1 MTNINYT
8 HISVILDRSGS
19 MEHLTDE
26 TISGF
31 NTFLAEQKNAPGKA
45 TLTLA
50 TFASDC
56 TIVHDF
62 LPLGLAL
69 NLSKLSNPGD
79 MSICAYKTGGYTSL
93 YDAVG
98 RTVNSVGA
106 KLASMKEEDRPS
118 KVITVII
125 TDGKE
130 NASKEFA
137 YEVIRDMIAHQ
148 QDKYGWSFV
157 YLASTIGEVEQAKS
171 LGIRSKNIGSYI
183 PSAAGMTAN
192 FNTISE
198 SMTSYRASI
207 DPKTDFFGSS
217 SSDTGSISISSSGD
231 IKVIAPE
238 IKITPKQ

>member
-1 MTNINYT
+1 MTNPNYT

-62 LPLGLAL
+62 LPLGLAH
-69 NLSKLSNPGD
+69 NLSKLTYDGD
-79 MSICAYKTGGYTSL
+79 MSICVYKTGGYTAL
-93 YDAVG
+93 YDAVAQ
-98 RTVNSVGA
+98 TVNSVGA
-106 KLASMKEEDRPS
+106 KLASMKEEYRPS

-137 YEVIRDMIAHQ
+137 YGAVRDMIAHQ
-148 QDKYGWSFV
+148 QDKYGWQFV

-171 LGIRSKNIGSYI
+171 LGIRSKNIGSYV
-183 PSAAGMTAN
+183 PSATGMISN

-207 DPKTDFFGSS
+207 EPQSDFFVPTR
-217 SSDTGSISISSSGD
+217 SDTGSVSITSSDD
-231 IKVIAPE
+231 IKIVAPE